1 MLLPANSRLLGH
13 NSLHE
18 QGSVDKVENSMVKS
32 SPPPIW
38 RYTTLKIGVPAYFR
52 CFDFC
57 LRQKTYNTQILF
69 GPKNKAYVQF
79 H

>member
-1 MLLPANSRLLGH
+1 MGNRDYEMRNLRALP
-13 NSLHE
+13 
-18 QGSVDKVENSMVKS
+18 
-32 SPPPIW
+32 
-38 RYTTLKIGVPAYFR
+38 LKIGVPAYFR